1 MPFIGIFNFVN
12 IARFARNVE
21 WDFFCDFQTPWSSI
35 SSWPLEPLKLC
46 WGSRE
51 KCGVELRESSAEE
64 KAAHYIWALKSTIE
78 ALERPISLLVGPWHN
93 EHLERSLEVSSLLSL
108 LVFVSCAKLPI
119 TLWTDVSYIQTWEIR
134 FPLHFQFL
142 NYRLSQHV
150 WNSLNAMLWCLKGYE
165 RSELLFRKN
174 VFCSMKLLFEPFLWT
189 AKMKME
195 FLSNL
200 SPISNNLLNKLLHK
214 TIGGKLLKNSI
225 FNFAVD
231 KKGWKSNFMEQNTFL
246 RKSSSLRS

>member
-1 MPFIGIFNFVN
+1 MTYLVTLFDLKLHNFKNSTKLPFIGIFNFVN

-134 FPLHFQFL
+134 FPLHFQF
-142 NYRLSQHV
+142 R
-150 WNSLNAMLWCLKGYE
+150 
-165 RSELLFRKN
+165 N
-174 VFCSMKLLFEPFLWT
+174 VFSITGCP
-189 AKMKME
+189 
-195 FLSNL
+195 
-200 SPISNNLLNKLLHK
+200 NKFG
-214 TIGGKLLKNSI
+214 I
-225 FNFAVD
+225 
-231 KKGWKSNFMEQNTFL
+231 E
-246 RKSSSLRS
+246 